1 VSGGATSMRDAELW
15 SADPEKVADA
25 GASWGAGATH

>member
-25 GASWGAGATH
+25 GAS